1 MRGDGERKKREGERE
16 RKSADEE
23 EEAFRVGVVLLYS
36 PLYIPCYI

>member
-23 EEAFRVGVVLLYS
+23 AFRVGEKWV
-36 PLYIPCYI
+36 PGTTE